1 MDSTERAEL
10 IAALHLVTSFA
21 EGLLR
26 QTEVLLSAFEADTRP
41 TARELADV
49 RASVERWREQVEI
62 LRQRLVS
69 LTVELPSRPQ

>member
-10 IAALHLVTSFA
+10 IAALHRVTAFA

-26 QTEVLLSAFEADTRP
+26 QTELLLSAFEADTRP
-41 TARELADV
+41 SPRELAEV
-49 RASVERWREQVEI
+49 RASVERWREQVDI

-69 LTVELPSRPQ
+69 LTVEPPSRPQ